1 MGKTKKRF
9 SRGKRNSQIDRAKKK
24 KEKSGDIKADAP
36 FDTMENGSGKV
47 I

>member
-1 MGKTKKRF
+1 MEKTKKRF
-9 SRGKRNSQIDRAKKK
+9 SRGKRNSQIDRAEKK
-24 KEKSGDIKADAP
+24 KSGDIKSDVP